1 MSLEAHSLFSLSS
14 KIALVT
20 GGGTGIGL
28 CAALA
33 LASNGAKVYISGR
46 RKEKLDSA
54 VAEYNPTFKTGGELV
69 A

>member
-1 MSLEAHSLFSLSS
+1 MSLEAASLFNLTG

-20 GGGTGIGL
+20 GGGTGLGL
-28 CAALA
+28 TAALA

-46 RKEKLDSA
+46 RKEKLDEA
-54 VAEYNPTFKTGGELV
+54 VKEYGPKVRGELV